1 MAKISNKI
9 PVGILGATGMVGQRF
24 ISLLKNHPYFEVAC
38 LAASERSAGKIY
50 KEAVLGRWAQKESIP
65 RNVSMMMVYS
75 IENDID
81 TIAQK
86 ARFVFSAIDAEKE
99 FIKKIEE
106 AYASRGLPVV
116 SNNSAHRWTEDVP
129 MIMPEINPQHL
140 NIINAQRKKRGWT
153 T

>member
-1 MAKISNKI
+1 
-9 PVGILGATGMVGQRF
+9 
-24 ISLLKNHPYFEVAC
+24 
-38 LAASERSAGKIY
+38 
-50 KEAVLGRWAQKESIP
+50 
-65 RNVSMMMVYS
+65 MVYS

-153 T
+153 TGFIITKPNCSIQSYVPLLHAW